1 MSCGRGLNL
10 VLLWLWCKTAAT
22 TPIGPLAWEPPYAM
36 DVALKGQNKT
46 KKTLKTPKTRT
57 KTKKENNFKISL
69 VSIIE

>member
-46 KKTLKTPKTRT
+46 KKNPQNPQNKDKN
-57 KTKKENNFKISL
+57 KKRKQL
-69 VSIIE
+69 